1 MQAAQQR
8 GEWREGPVPAK
19 TLSDGRWPVLPL
31 PLLAMTESISRVPA
45 PVAQGKGRTAIFAP
59 FEWMIAARYLRAK
72 RKESFISIISLFSL
86 IGIALGVATLIIVMS
101 VMNGF
106 RVELLRSI
114 LGLTGHVTIQS
125 QMGPMAD
132 YAAATN
138 RIYKVPGVVQALPV
152 LDGEVMA
159 SNTTI
164 NANAGVV
171 VRGVR
176 ASDLPKLPSVSD
188 SLRAGALKDFDG
200 DDVVI
205 IGAGLARQLRIPVGG
220 QITLIAP
227 KGNVTPFGTTPRIK
241 TYHVISTFKVGN
253 VLYDDHY
260 IFMPLAEAQLYF
272 DYGDTVSGI
281 EVMVTEPEND
291 LAMIPALLK
300 AAGPTSRAVPWQ
312 NLNVQLFEAIKVE
325 ANVMFLILSLII
337 LVAAL
342 NIVSGLTMLVK
353 DKSGD
358 IAILRTMGATR
369 GAVMRV
375 FFIAGA
381 SIGVAGTLI
390 GFGIGVL
397 FCANIE
403 NIRQFLS
410 KITGTTLFDPTI
422 YFLSRMPAQ
431 MDPGEVT
438 AVVIMALTLTF
449 LATLY
454 PSWRAAKLDPVEA
467 LRYE

>member
-1 MQAAQQR
+1 
-8 GEWREGPVPAK
+8 
-19 TLSDGRWPVLPL
+19 
-31 PLLAMTESISRVPA
+31 
-45 PVAQGKGRTAIFAP
+45 
-59 FEWMIAARYLRAK
+59 
-72 RKESFISIISLFSL
+72 
-86 IGIALGVATLIIVMS
+86 
-101 VMNGF
+101 
-106 RVELLRSI
+106 
-114 LGLTGHVTIQS
+114 
-125 QMGPMAD
+125 MAD
-132 YAAATN
+132 YGAATS

-205 IGAGLARQLRIPVGG
+205 VGAGLARQLRIPVGG

-281 EVMVTEPEND
+281 EVMVAEPEKD

-300 AAGPTSRAVPWQ
+300 AAGPTTRAIPWQ

-381 SIGVAGTLI
+381 SIGVVGTLI